1 MRKFSVA
8 LSMAFTLIA
17 ATAISAFCAN
27 VVGEVPGASRGPLSG
42 VQLSRTN
49 HPVQMLAQAGSTSGA
64 GIRDPQSGTNTLVS
78 DGPEA
83 AKRG

>member
-1 MRKFSVA
+1 MRKLSVA

-27 VVGEVPGASRGPLSG
+27 VVGEVPGPSRGPLSG

-49 HPVQMLAQAGSTSGA
+49 PPSRCWRKRVHKR
-64 GIRDPQSGTNTLVS
+64 IRWFPTVC
-78 DGPEA
+78 
-83 AKRG
+83 